1 MICDFAEKYQALFA
15 KEKSVPREIKSKR
28 TLLQDAQADFDGA
41 SLFTD
46 THVRSII
53 FGKSM
58 TRATVARRGRYAA
71 YFLPNTVPGL
81 GLIRVGLPGRRSAR
95 IRTCQ
100 QIIETLPGE
109 MNVSLDILTPAQ
121 ILELPPSGSKAFLG
135 NTGEVPALHNEENI
149 LNENFCSNDVHHK
162 NKTPSDQKIF
172 FSHARGNRFR
182 TSPKSSTIY
191 YAYPRKN
198 ITQPS
203 SAL

>member
-81 GLIRVGLPGRRSAR
+81 GLIRVGLPGRRSA
-95 IRTCQ
+95 
-100 QIIETLPGE
+100 
-109 MNVSLDILTPAQ
+109 V
-121 ILELPPSGSKAFLG
+121 LELASRLLKL
-135 NTGEVPALHNEENI
+135 
-149 LNENFCSNDVHHK
+149 
-162 NKTPSDQKIF
+162 
-172 FSHARGNRFR
+172 
-182 TSPKSSTIY
+182 SPE
-191 YAYPRKN
+191 R
-198 ITQPS
+198 
-203 SAL
+203 